1 MHSSLLHILSGHPIP
16 KKERSLDDIAAYR
29 IKQKPLLDLSAEE
42 VKNPLSGKLEKSVDH
57 MSQKW
62 NENNFT
68 EKRRGGNVCET
79 VL

>member
-1 MHSSLLHILSGHPIP
+1 MHMLSGHHIP

-29 IKQKPLLDLSAEE
+29 IKQKPLLDLSAE
-42 VKNPLSGKLEKSVDH
+42 VKNPLSGTREKSVDH

-62 NENNFT
+62 NKNNFT
-68 EKRRGGNVCET
+68 EKRRRGTVCET